1 MKIQNPTIRKFPITC
16 SHFPDLLCTD
26 SEVWTDSCLF
36 QCYPFFIQLVQ
47 ALSPLSNWTTRT
59 LELLITWSHW
69 TKSVSCHLNCCKQ
82 RGDQVKS
89 WCNMTTSSCDAKLLM
104 TWFQLACNWSEG
116 KNKTKFLGCNSVHQW
131 LAFDSVCIHSENRKF
146 VHQYNQLLILL
157 INKNHQ
163 QLIQSIHVMTF
174 LKTNIVPENWC
185 LEEDPASLKTGHLGK
200 KPNSWMTELFP
211 DLLHPSQVLGP
222 MNAIEA
228 STPILEKTSPQRVG
242 PRGFKRHTTARRS
255 W

>member
-1 MKIQNPTIRKFPITC
+1 MEPIFQIFCAQILKFGQTHVSSNAI
-16 SHFPDLLCTD
+16 
-26 SEVWTDSCLF
+26 LF
-36 QCYPFFIQLVQ
+36 
-47 ALSPLSNWTTRT
+47 LSNWSRRFPLFPIEPLGHLSCWS
-59 LELLITWSHW
+59 LEAIGQNRSVAIWIAASNAGIKSSRDATW
-69 TKSVSCHLNCCKQ
+69 
-82 RGDQVKS
+82 RRQVVMQNSS
-89 WCNMTTSSCDAKLLM
+89 WHGKKL
-104 TWFQLACNWSEG
+104 ASNWSEG

-163 QLIQSIHVMTF
+163 QLIQSIHVITF